1 MTFDPYPEID
11 LSTCNLAA
19 ITTHYQWMCS
29 YPGGKAAAWWQVN
42 EMARNSPDLFK
53 ELPAMLTAA
62 MLSKKPSLPTE
73 TRGQTPDSVTR

>member
-1 MTFDPYPEID
+1 MTFEPYPEID

-42 EMARNSPDLFK
+42 EMALNSPDLFK

-62 MLSKKPSLPTE
+62 MLLKKQSELT
-73 TRGQTPDSVTR
+73 GQRA